1 MQRKNTLKR
10 VNRNSRFF
18 DKWFR
23 AHEIRVKSAF
33 FLRAHLPQWRRIKK
47 QNLFDTRVSRSW
59 TFSLRV
65 PVSNLWFTFGIERAR
80 EFDFSIFDPRCYFS
94 PIESFV
100 SEKITITFQFE
111 WWRPTNVT
119 VIFLTWIE
127 ISSCD
132 KYFITTKEW
141 PRLLEAVI
149 RTKIKL
155 ILSFVDREEFVF
167 FSFFFVES
175 SRYGQEILSFSDI
188 NNSDCDSFSMGLLL
202 IAFFI
207 ISSNF
212 IQFVM
217 PGKFYGFWNKT
228 KIKRE
233 RETLF
238 SSKSS
243 LKIF

>member
-1 MQRKNTLKR
+1 MISSARDPGQKCVLFESSSSAMTPHQKAKLVRHSSFSIVDVLPTCPSFQSVVHVWDR
-10 VNRNSRFF
+10 TSTRIRFF
-18 DKWFR
+18 DLW
-23 AHEIRVKSAF
+23 STM
-33 FLRAHLPQWRRIKK
+33 
-47 QNLFDTRVSRSW
+47 LFHD
-59 TFSLRV
+59 
-65 PVSNLWFTFGIERAR
+65 
-80 EFDFSIFDPRCYFS
+80 S

>member
-1 MQRKNTLKR
+1 MISSARDPGQKCVLFESSSSAMTPHQKAKLVRHSSFSIVDVLPTCPSFQSVIHVWDR
-10 VNRNSRFF
+10 TSTRIRFF
-18 DKWFR
+18 DLW
-23 AHEIRVKSAF
+23 STM
-33 FLRAHLPQWRRIKK
+33 
-47 QNLFDTRVSRSW
+47 LFHD
-59 TFSLRV
+59 
-65 PVSNLWFTFGIERAR
+65 
-80 EFDFSIFDPRCYFS
+80 S

-155 ILSFVDREEFVF
+155 ILSFVDREEFV
-167 FSFFFVES
+167 
-175 SRYGQEILSFSDI
+175 
-188 NNSDCDSFSMGLLL
+188 SDCDSFSMGLLL

-243 LKIF
+243 LKLF